1 MAYCSTSSMPHCEHV
16 PGVSL
21 DSHLAGQ
28 MYFLD
33 RSAAAVAAWLGSA
46 WAALS
51 CAQPAFC
58 SHLAVSQALPDA
70 LLLLSALPPHDAR
83 AAEIAMAAK

>member
-1 MAYCSTSSMPHCEHV
+1 M
-16 PGVSL
+16 
-21 DSHLAGQ
+21 
-28 MYFLD
+28 
-33 RSAAAVAAWLGSA
+33 
-46 WAALS
+46 S